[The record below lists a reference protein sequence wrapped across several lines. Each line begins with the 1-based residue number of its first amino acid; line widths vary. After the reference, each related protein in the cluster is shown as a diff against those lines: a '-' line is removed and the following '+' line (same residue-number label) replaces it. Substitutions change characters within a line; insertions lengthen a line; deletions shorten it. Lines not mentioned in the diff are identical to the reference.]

1 MVKYRMMKNRITL
14 TVAGILI
21 LLAASAT
28 DCIAQRH
35 VAGQHVISAEGY
47 AWERY
52 GGFLSWGRC
61 SHIGQTLFGATFLT
75 GMPEPTKVLKD
86 KEHPEDMMYDVYS
99 KDWYASGGY
108 LFRVVSN
115 RSRSV
120 NLLLGGTVDFGARVY
135 ALPLPEER
143 IPRVKFI
150 YGVSPI
156 IKFEYFPDKSFALN
170 IQARPRLQLYGHKV
184 FDKVFYP
191 EIGIGCS
198 FYIL

>member
-1 MVKYRMMKNRITL
+1 MKNRITL

-21 LLAASAT
+21 LLAASAS
-28 DCIAQRH
+28 DCLAQRH

-61 SHIGQTLFGATFLT
+61 SHIGQTLFGVTFLT
-75 GMPEPTKVLKD
+75 GPQEPTRALATKD
-86 KEHPEDMMYDVYS
+86 EPEVSYELFN

-120 NLLLGGTVDFGARVY
+120 NLLLGGTLDIGARVY
-135 ALPLPEER
+135 ALPIPDPRL
-143 IPRVKFI
+143 PRVKFI

-156 IKFEYFPDKSFALN
+156 IKFEYFPDRSFALN
-170 IQARPRLQLYGHKV
+170 IQARPRLQLYGHSV
-184 FDKVFYP
+184 FDQVFYP